1 MSRHEFMRPNV
12 VEPGAAP
19 VPPVPSAP
27 TAAEAAHDDLAM
39 RLPDWDLLPVAEFV
53 RRRPAG
59 G

>member
-1 MSRHEFMRPNV
+1 MSRHEFMRPGV
-12 VEPGAAP
+12 VEPAAAHT
-19 VPPVPSAP
+19 PPAP
-27 TAAEAAHDDLAM
+27 TAAEVAHDDLAV

>member
-1 MSRHEFMRPNV
+1 MSGPDFETSRAV
-12 VEPGAAP
+12 VPRETREVPGRDAA
-19 VPPVPSAP
+19 AI
-27 TAAEAAHDDLAM
+27 AHDDLAM

>member
-1 MSRHEFMRPNV
+1 MSRHEFDADRA
-12 VEPGAAP
+12 VEPASGHE
-19 VPPVPSAP
+19 PPVRD
-27 TAAEAAHDDLAM
+27 AAAVAHDDLAV